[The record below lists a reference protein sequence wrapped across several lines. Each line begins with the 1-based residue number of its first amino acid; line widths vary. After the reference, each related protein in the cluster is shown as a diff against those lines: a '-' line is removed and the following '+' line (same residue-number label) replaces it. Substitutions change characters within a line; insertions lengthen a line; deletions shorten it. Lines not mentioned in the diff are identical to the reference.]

1 MIAKL
6 RSGLT
11 YANVTATIAL
21 FVALGGGAYA
31 AVKLPSNSVGSD
43 QLKAN
48 AVSSSKVK
56 NGALLAKDFKSG
68 ELPSGPRGLEG
79 PQGPK
84 GDKGDKGDRGDKG
97 DKGDPASS
105 TPPDG
110 SVGTN
115 ALTDGAV
122 TPAKLAT
129 APAAAVYAT
138 TGETTQTAAGRRLH
152 ADSELFDTAG
162 LHDTADHTEHFVAP
176 VAGTYVVSATVSWD
190 PSGGGYRRTSL
201 IGPSGTAIASVTG
214 PALPSPAYT
223 VQNAVGIDHLAA
235 GDTVDVEALQG
246 SGSNLSAQLSRFE
259 MTFVGR

>member
-11 YANVTATIAL
+11 YANVIATIAL

-31 AVKLPSNSVGSD
+31 AVKLPSNSVGSG

-56 NGALLAKDFKSG
+56 NESLLAKDFKSG

-79 PQGPK
+79 PQGP
-84 GDKGDKGDRGDKG
+84 KG

-129 APAAAVYAT
+129 APAAAVFAT
-138 TGETTQTAAGRRLH
+138 AGETTHTAAVTTLH

-162 LHDTADHTEHFVAP
+162 LHDTADHTERLVAP
-176 VAGTYVVSATVSWD
+176 VAGTYVVSATVNWD
-190 PSGGGYRRTSL
+190 PDSAGYRRTSL
-201 IGPSGTAIASVTG
+201 ISTSGGSIASVAG

-223 VQNAVGIDHLAA
+223 SQNAVGIDHLAA
-235 GDTVDVEALQG
+235 GDTVYVAALQG
-246 SGSNLSAQLSRFE
+246 SGVNLSAQISRFE